1 VGDRV
6 VSFVSFV
13 RVASIVGIGRVETL
27 VGWGVIAA
35 AFGTVIAVAWLS
47 HGRFPGGVALLRAG
61 MRNRFARVLVLAGW
75 LWLGWHFFV
84 RTSR

>member
-6 VSFVSFV
+6 VSLVSMSV
-13 RVASIVGIGRVETL
+13 VSVVGIGRVETL

-35 AFGTVIAVAWLS
+35 ALGTVITVAWLS

-75 LWLGWHFFV
+75 VWLGWHFFV